1 MPTLPGFVTL
11 PAAMVAAEDTLGHAV
26 ALGDGEFH
34 IVSGQEVVD
43 RLFGTPGNGIAA
55 RGIVAD
61 EGEILVL
68 QLGVNSQLLVV
79 GGHAEHVLG
88 LVLPDQA
95 AQLIGG
101 RGWGR

>member
-1 MPTLPGFVTL
+1 M
-11 PAAMVAAEDTLGHAV
+11 
-26 ALGDGEFH
+26 
-34 IVSGQEVVD
+34 SGQEVVD

-79 GGHAEHVLG
+79 GGHAEHVFG

-95 AQLIGG
+95 AQLIGVEVGDDDHLDASVSG
-101 RGWGR
+101 RCTPQAKP